1 MSLFLHTIPVDEAIR
16 KAVALAPLM
25 PVEEVRLSEVLSRVL
40 ASDIHADIDIPGF
53 NRSSVDGFAVLA
65 SDTTGS
71 GEAVPAMLTF
81 VGSIGMGMGDP
92 LELHPGECAYVPTG
106 GRVPDGADSVAMIEY
121 CERAGD
127 IILIKRAVAPGE
139 NLVRRDED
147 FARSEVVLHQG
158 RRLSPQDMGVL
169 AAVGCDSVPVR
180 KRPRIGII
188 STGNELISIHERPLP
203 GEVRDVNTYL
213 CKGFVQIY
221 GCQASCYGIIP
232 DDKVSLLHALTR
244 ATGESDA
251 VIISGGSSK
260 DERDITASVIGE
272 LGEVV
277 VHGVAISPGKP
288 TIIGH
293 AGKIP
298 VIGLPGHPA
307 SAYIVLFVIVH
318 HLLTT
323 MCGESH
329 RQRPARTAIL
339 SQNIPSARGREEY
352 VRVRIFNGMADP
364 LYGKSGLLN
373 TLVRSD
379 GVVSI
384 PAGCEGYEKGDTVE
398 VLLWENGTLT
408 S

>member
-1 MSLFLHTIPVDEAIR
+1 MILFLQTIPVDEAIR
-16 KAVALAPLM
+16 KAVALAPVM
-25 PVEEVRLSEVLSRVL
+25 PVEEVGLSEVLARVL
-40 ASDIHADIDIPGF
+40 ASDIRADIDIPGF

-106 GRVPDGADSVAMIEY
+106 ARVPDGADSVAMIEY
-121 CERAGD
+121 CDRVGD
-127 IILIKRAVAPGE
+127 VILVKRAVAPGE
-139 NLVRRDED
+139 NLVRRGED
-147 FARSEVVLHQG
+147 FARSEVVLNQG
-158 RRLSPQDMGVL
+158 RRLSPQDIGVL
-169 AAVGCDSVPVR
+169 AAVGCEFVPVR

-188 STGNELISIHERPLP
+188 STGNELISVHEQPLP
-203 GEVRDVNTYL
+203 GQVRDVNRYL
-213 CKGFVQIY
+213 CTGFVQLY
-221 GCQASCYGIIP
+221 GCEVSCYGIVA
-232 DDKVSLLHALTR
+232 DDKVSLFHTLTQ
-244 ATGESDA
+244 AVAENDA

-288 TIIGH
+288 TIIGR

-307 SAYIVLFVIVH
+307 SAFIVLFVIVH

-323 MCGESH
+323 MCGEND

-339 SQNIPSARGREEY
+339 SQNIPSSRGREEY
-352 VRVRIFNGMADP
+352 VRVRISNGVADP

-373 TLVRSD
+373 TLIRSD

-398 VLLWENGTLT
+398 VLLWENGT
-408 S
+408 